1 MVKNILKGAVM
12 GIANVIPGVSGGT
25 MAVSMGI
32 YDKIIH
38 AVTHLFSEFKES
50 MKTLIPIGIGIV
62 LAIVAVARLIEYL
75 FGVVPFQT
83 NLLFIG
89 LILGGLPAM
98 GKKVKGHSIRI
109 SHVLAC
115 ILFFALVVGCASLEG
130 SESSAADLSFSMLNV
145 GKLLIIGV
153 IASATMV
160 VPGVSG
166 SMILMV
172 LGYYEPIL
180 GMINRFVDHLKALD
194 VQGLISDCGVLI
206 PFGIGV
212 VVGIFAIA
220 KLIEIVFAK
229 WPLLAY
235 WAIIGLIVASPVAI
249 LMMNRF
255 GALSVVTI
263 LTGVAALA
271 VGIVAALLLGG
282 EEKEEH

>member
-1 MVKNILKGAVM
+1 MVKNILKGAVI
-12 GIANVIPGVSGGT
+12 GIANIIPGVSGGT

-38 AVTHLFSEFKES
+38 AVTHLFSEFKQS
-50 MKTLIPIGIGIV
+50 MKTLLPIGAGII
-62 LAIVAVARLIEYL
+62 LAIVVVARLIEYM
-75 FGVVPFQT
+75 FGVIPFQT

-98 GKKVKGHSIRI
+98 WKKVKGNPLKI
-109 SHVLAC
+109 SHVLALA
-115 ILFFALVVGCASLEG
+115 LFFGLVIVCASLEG
-130 SESSAADLSFSMLNV
+130 SEGKAADLEFSLINV
-145 GKLLIIGV
+145 CRLFGVGV

-166 SMILMV
+166 SMILMIM
-172 LGYYEPIL
+172 GYYEPVL
-180 GMINRFVDHLKALD
+180 GMVNQFVDHLKAFD
-194 VQGLISDCGVLI
+194 IQGLWGDCGVLV

-212 VVGIFAIA
+212 VAGIFVIA
-220 KLIEIVFAK
+220 KAIEIIFAK

-255 GALSVVTI
+255 GKLGVVTV

-271 VGIVAALLLGG
+271 AGVVASLLLGE
-282 EEKEEH
+282 EEKEM